1 MAEYQDK
8 LMAELKEAMRSKN
21 KQKRDTIRLLQAE
34 MKQLEIKKRSD
45 GKDPDLT
52 TDEELGILQK
62 EAKKRREAINEL
74 EEAGRA
80 DQAADEKAELDIIEH
95 FLPEQMT
102 EAEIEAIAQDVIEEV
117 GADSMKDMGQVMGKV
132 MDKVKG
138 RADGNKVSGV
148 VRHLLSK

>member
-1 MAEYQDK
+1 MAEYQDR

-34 MKQLEIKKRSD
+34 MKQREVDEQR
-45 GKDPDLT
+45 DLT
-52 TDEELGILQK
+52 ADDEMAILQK
-62 EAKKRREAINEL
+62 EAKKRREAISEL
-74 EEAGRA
+74 EEAGRD

-102 EAEIEAIAQDVIEEV
+102 DTEIETIAQQVIEEV

-148 VRHLLSK
+148 VRKLLSK